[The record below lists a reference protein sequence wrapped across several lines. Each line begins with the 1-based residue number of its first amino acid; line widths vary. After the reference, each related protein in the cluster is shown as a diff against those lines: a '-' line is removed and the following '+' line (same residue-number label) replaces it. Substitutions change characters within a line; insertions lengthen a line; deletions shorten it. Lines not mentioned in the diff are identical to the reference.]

1 MIDNMILLNVDT
13 QEWTITIVGWLIVF
27 AALVLLII
35 IFTNLPRLFN
45 IKIPKRNKAANTVG
59 NTVDSDSKYL
69 SGDETAAI
77 AMALHLFFEEQHD
90 EESNVITIKR
100 IQRRYSP
107 WSSKIY
113 GVRNFPNK

>member
-1 MIDNMILLNVDT
+1 MVVL
-13 QEWTITIVGWLIVF
+13 EITSQTWIITVVGWLIVF

-35 IFTNLPRLFN
+35 IFNNVPRLFKIKLPRKPEKKQDAN
-45 IKIPKRNKAANTVG
+45 IAASKG
-59 NTVDSDSKYL
+59 SKYM

-113 GVRNFPNK
+113 GVRNFPNT

>member
-1 MIDNMILLNVDT
+1 MIENMILLNVDT
-13 QEWTITIVGWLIVF
+13 QDWIITIVGWLIVF

-35 IFTNLPRLFN
+35 VFSNIPRLFN
-45 IKIPKRNKAANTVG
+45 IKIPKRNKSENVANG
-59 NTVDSDSKYL
+59 AKDSGSKYL

-113 GVRNFPNK
+113 GVRNFPNN

>member
-1 MIDNMILLNVDT
+1 MILLEVNS
-13 QEWTITIVGWLIVF
+13 QAWIITIVGWLIVF
-27 AALVLLII
+27 VALVCLII
-35 IFTNLPRLFN
+35 VFTNVPRILK
-45 IKIPKRNKAANTVG
+45 IKAPKRTVKK
-59 NTVDSDSKYL
+59 SDETGETIVEKGYL

-77 AMALHLFFEEQHD
+77 AMALHMFFDEQHD

-113 GVRNFPNK
+113 GVRNFPN

>member
-1 MIDNMILLNVDT
+1 MVENMIVLAVDS
-13 QEWTITIVGWLIVF
+13 QAWIITIVGWVIVF
-27 AALVLLII
+27 VALVLLI
-35 IFTNLPRLFN
+35 FVFNNVPRLLK
-45 IKIPKRNKAANTVG
+45 IKMPNRPKTKEVAEVAESG
-59 NTVDSDSKYL
+59 KKYL

-90 EESNVITIKR
+90 EESNIITIKR

-113 GVRNFPNK
+113 GVRNFPNN

>member
-1 MIDNMILLNVDT
+1 MILLIVDSQT
-13 QEWTITIVGWLIVF
+13 WIITVVGWIIVF
-27 AALVLLII
+27 IALVVLILV
-35 IFTNLPRLFN
+35 FTYVPKVLN
-45 IKIPKRNKAANTVG
+45 IKFKREVKSLAVNVEFDAGDNK
-59 NTVDSDSKYL
+59 YI

-77 AMALHLFFEEQHD
+77 SLALHLFFDEQHD
-90 EESNVITIKR
+90 EESNVITIKQ